1 MKTPVRVLFPSA
13 CRLPG
18 AASALRN
25 VRRRL
30 HAARRPDGIGCM
42 RRAMLALALL
52 APLAVPA
59 ASFDARGVARFDV
72 GYARCEAQFEPM
84 KGHRDDAYLAAY
96 RVRADDAARARL
108 AGLRRSPAYR
118 KAHRAAL
125 ADAAKP
131 AAAASSPLEHQCQ
144 ALWAATQRAR
154 AAAR

>member
-1 MKTPVRVLFPSA
+1 MMRAL
-13 CRLPG
+13 LPF
-18 AASALRN
+18 
-25 VRRRL
+25 
-30 HAARRPDGIGCM
+30 
-42 RRAMLALALL
+42 ALL
-52 APLAVPA
+52 APLAAQA

-72 GYARCEAQFEPM
+72 GYARCEAKFQHM

-96 RVRADDAARARL
+96 RVKADDEARARL

-118 KAHRAAL
+118 KAQRAAL

-144 ALWAATQRAR
+144 ALWAAAQRAR